1 MKKLCFQSLSISSLA
16 LPIAIFKKGTCQP
29 ICILS
34 TCKNVFMKF
43 TMRKSRKARQASFQI
58 VWHNGMPKQN
68 LLPQLPLI
76 HYQLL
81 SVIANIHYWK
91 MKSSKQVH
99 FINIRLFDRIFYKTD
114 FIHLFEIFFGCYD
127 QNTMFSVRSGACYS
141 IDKRD
146 QNNSHNDTFFQNCGL
161 PHNYLWVEN
170 VQDKQ
175 NRSGKDKKSE
185 GCCWE

>member
-1 MKKLCFQSLSISSLA
+1 
-16 LPIAIFKKGTCQP
+16 
-29 ICILS
+29 
-34 TCKNVFMKF
+34 
-43 TMRKSRKARQASFQI
+43 
-58 VWHNGMPKQN
+58 
-68 LLPQLPLI
+68 
-76 HYQLL
+76 
-81 SVIANIHYWK
+81 
-91 MKSSKQVH
+91 
-99 FINIRLFDRIFYKTD
+99 
-114 FIHLFEIFFGCYD
+114 
-127 QNTMFSVRSGACYS
+127 MFSVRSGACYS

>member
-68 LLPQLPLI
+68 LLPQLLLI

-99 FINIRLFDRIFYKTD
+99 FINIRLFNKY
-114 FIHLFEIFFGCYD
+114 FIKQILFIYLKSFLGVMIKILC
-127 QNTMFSVRSGACYS
+127 
-141 IDKRD
+141 
-146 QNNSHNDTFFQNCGL
+146 FQ
-161 PHNYLWVEN
+161 
-170 VQDKQ
+170 
-175 NRSGKDKKSE
+175 
-185 GCCWE
+185 